1 MEIYIALKVLWA
13 VLLGVLL
20 TGLAVMVGMDMGV
33 GVLLRLV
40 GKTDGERRVA
50 LNIIGPHWDGNQVWF
65 ILGGGAIFAAFPTL
79 YATSFSV
86 FYVVMILLLFSMI
99 MRPVAFEY
107 RSKVDAKKWRGTWD
121 WAFLVSGALPMVIYG
136 AAFGNVLE
144 GVGYHYSWTGQYYQD
159 ESFLSYLLNPFAVMC
174 GVMSLSL
181 AVYQGGTM
189 LMLRG
194 EEPIYS
200 RARLYAR
207 LGAVLAAVIFAGGG
221 VWVSHMN
228 GFAFTVPVNPGMAP
242 TPLGGPAVT
251 ERAGAWLNNFHA
263 YPVLWLAPA
272 IGFIGMIAGAVSLQ
286 LHLKVI
292 AWWLGVLSWAGTIST
307 VGIAMFPFLMP
318 SSTAPSESLTVWNS
332 TGSAY
337 NLGWMTFFAVVFVP
351 IILSYT
357 SWCYYVMRGKVK
369 VETVINDSHG
379 Y

>member
-1 MEIYIALKVLWA
+1 MEIYVALKMLWA

-40 GKTDGERRVA
+40 GKNDAERRTM

-99 MRPVAFEY
+99 LRPVAFEY
-107 RSKVDAKKWRGTWD
+107 RSKVDAKKWRGVWD
-121 WAFLVSGALPMVIYG
+121 WAFLVSGALPMIVYG

-144 GVGYHYSWTGQYYQD
+144 GVGFHYSWTGQYFQD
-159 ESFLSYLLNPFAVMC
+159 ESFLSYLLNPFAVIC
-174 GVMSLSL
+174 GVMSLAL
-181 AVYQGGTM
+181 AVYQGGAM

-194 EEPIYS
+194 EAPIYG

-207 LGAVLAAVIFAGGG
+207 IGAVLAAVIFAIGG
-221 VWVSHMN
+221 VWVSRMN
-228 GFAFTVPVNPGMAP
+228 GFAFTAPVNPGMAA
-242 TPLGGPAVT
+242 TPLGGPAVA
-251 ERAGAWLNNFHA
+251 EQAGAWLNNFRA

-272 IGFIGMIAGAVSLQ
+272 IGFIGMLGGAIALQ
-286 LHLKVI
+286 LHLKI
-292 AWWLGVLSWAGTIST
+292 LGWWLGVLSWAGTIST

-318 SSTAPSESLTVWNS
+318 SSTVPAESLTVWNA

-337 NLGWMTFFAVVFVP
+337 NLGWMTFFAAVFVP
-351 IILSYT
+351 AILCYT
-357 SWCYYVMRGKVK
+357 SWCYYVMRGKVSVDAVVK
-369 VETVINDSHG
+369 NPHS